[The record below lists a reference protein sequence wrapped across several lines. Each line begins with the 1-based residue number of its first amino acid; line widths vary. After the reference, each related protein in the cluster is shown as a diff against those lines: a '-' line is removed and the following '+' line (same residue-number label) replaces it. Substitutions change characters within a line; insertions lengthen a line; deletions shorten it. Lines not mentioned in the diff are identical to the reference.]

1 MSEQKKPVILAAIE
15 LQDLAVLEFPEEAT
29 PEQIA
34 EIEAAWEQ
42 AMNEAMGDL
51 QEGLTRI
58 RKAIERE
65 TFKAEQHDPEIN
77 LLKRELELRLAGK
90 ARHEA
95 HAARLKRYALRCVEH
110 AGGKVESEGF
120 IFAAQKNGGS
130 PKVEIADR
138 EAIPEK
144 YRVPQPWQPD
154 TKLIGIDVEKGG
166 ATVPGAVVSRG
177 FHLRIKGA

>member
-1 MSEQKKPVILAAIE
+1 MSEQKKPIIMSAIE
-15 LQDLAVLEFPEEAT
+15 LQDLAVLEFPEDAT
-29 PEQIA
+29 AEQIA
-34 EIEAAWEQ
+34 EIEAAWEK
-42 AMNEAMGDL
+42 AMDETLGDL
-51 QEGLTRI
+51 REGMTRI

-77 LLKRELELRLAGK
+77 LLKRELELRTAGK

-95 HAARLKRYALRCVEH
+95 HVTRLKRYATKCLQI
-110 AGGKVESEGF
+110 AGGEVEAEGF
-120 IFAAQKNGGS
+120 VFKLQKNGGT

-138 EAIPEK
+138 EQIPEK

-166 ATVPGAVVSRG
+166 AAVPGAVVSRG
-177 FHLRIKGA
+177 VHLRIKGA